1 MTDSATAITNL
12 LYRYAECLDAGDFDG
27 ASALFRHAR
36 ITLSKGAPTIDG
48 AQMLGIMRDLI
59 IVYPCGT
66 PRTRHVTSNPVIEI
80 DEAGNRA
87 TVRSCYTVFQCTE
100 GLPLQAI
107 TAGRYHD
114 EFERVDGGWRFSAR
128 DYSLQDAI
136 GEMGFHLKGRSA
148 G

>member
-1 MTDSATAITNL
+1 MTDSAIAITNL
-12 LYRYAECLDAGDFDG
+12 LYQYAERLDGGDLEG
-27 ASALFRHAR
+27 AAALFRHAR
-36 ITLSKGAPTIDG
+36 IQLSDGAGTIDA

-59 IVYPCGT
+59 ILYPCGT
-66 PRTRHVTSNPVIEI
+66 PRTRHVTSNPIIELAQ
-80 DEAGNRA
+80 DGSRA
-87 TVRSCYTVFQCTE
+87 SVRSYYTVFQCTE

-114 EFERVDGGWRFSAR
+114 EFERVDGVWRFSAR